1 MKMKFCLLAGLL
13 FWVTGVFGVH
23 ASEEVLAPKI
33 VCDEPVYDFGEIANH
48 NVVEHEYVIRNAGT
62 LSLEIRSVRASCGC
76 TAVQSS
82 QSVISPGESGTI
94 QTRFD
99 LRGRSGMQYK
109 TVFVESNDPQTP
121 SLHLQL
127 RGTAVEA
134 LRVEPTALF
143 YGRLELGALPTRV
156 LRVIANQGPLQLT
169 SFRSDNP
176 HILLRELPREAGA
189 NESERQLEVTISP
202 EHPTGQL
209 RGTIY
214 IKTDRDDQ
222 PELAVAMAA
231 FLVSEQAEAQ

>member
-23 ASEEVLAPKI
+23 AGEEVLAPKI

-82 QSVISPGESGTI
+82 QSVIPPGESGTL
-94 QTRFD
+94 QARFD

>member
-1 MKMKFCLLAGLL
+1 M
-13 FWVTGVFGVH
+13 
-23 ASEEVLAPKI
+23 
-33 VCDEPVYDFGEIANH
+33 
-48 NVVEHEYVIRNAGT
+48 
-62 LSLEIRSVRASCGC
+62 
-76 TAVQSS
+76 
-82 QSVISPGESGTI
+82 
-94 QTRFD
+94 
-99 LRGRSGMQYK
+99 
-109 TVFVESNDPQTP
+109 
-121 SLHLQL
+121 
-127 RGTAVEA
+127 
-134 LRVEPTALF
+134 
-143 YGRLELGALPTRV
+143 
-156 LRVIANQGPLQLT
+156 IANQGPLQLT